1 MRTVKARH
9 YRKGRIAP
17 VRLIVIHDMEAPES
31 ATTAENV
38 ARYFATTS
46 TVASAHVNVDSDSA
60 VRSVADADT
69 AYAAPGANADGLQLE
84 IAGYARQTREQWLD
98 AFSRAALKQAAK
110 VAAAWCKKYGIPA
123 VRLTRAE
130 LRNGRKGITS
140 HVDVSAVYRKSDH
153 HDPGPNFPWDHFLA
167 EVKNELGVAPPV
179 VDAAVA
185 PAWPGRYFVVRN
197 PPMLGNDIKTW
208 QRQMRQRGWD
218 ITISGAYSAQS
229 AGVCRAFQQEKG
241 LEVDGVVGPATWR
254 AAWTEPVT

>member
-1 MRTVKARH
+1 
-9 YRKGRIAP
+9 
-17 VRLIVIHDMEAPES
+17 
-31 ATTAENV
+31 
-38 ARYFATTS
+38 
-46 TVASAHVNVDSDSA
+46 
-60 VRSVADADT
+60 
-69 AYAAPGANADGLQLE
+69 
-84 IAGYARQTREQWLD
+84 
-98 AFSRAALKQAAK
+98 
-110 VAAAWCKKYGIPA
+110 
-123 VRLTRAE
+123 
-130 LRNGRKGITS
+130 
-140 HVDVSAVYRKSDH
+140 VSAVYRKSDH

-197 PPMLGNDIKTW
+197 PPMLGNDVKTW